1 MKKTWITFISVVVLS
16 FITLIWIGTEVYQT
30 QPPIPETVI
39 IKETNDVLYTKAD
52 IQTGQNV
59 WESIGG
65 MEVGSIWGHGSY
77 VAPDWTADW
86 IHKEAVFMLE
96 AWAQNDFNTNYDNLD
111 VEKKAAL
118 KARLIKDIKTNTYN
132 EADKSVTLSVSR
144 LAAIK
149 ENIKHYTSIFS
160 EGKDV
165 YAIPKGALV
174 DSEKLE
180 QLNAFLFWT
189 SWAASTNRPNKDYT
203 YTSNWPHEPLID
215 NKITSDSLIWSGLS
229 IVLLLLFVG
238 ILTYYYL
245 INHEKGEL
253 LTKPESDPLTNLKLF
268 PSQKAILK
276 YFIVISLLI
285 GLQVILGIITV
296 HYTVEG
302 QAFFGFDLAS
312 FLPYSVTRTWHT
324 QLAVFWIAATWLATG
339 LFLAPMISGKEMKYQ
354 VFGINFLFVALIV
367 IVLGSMLGEW
377 LGIHQFLDLTTNFF
391 FGHQGYEYMDLGR
404 FWQIFLGIGLVLW
417 VVMVSRHVLY
427 GIRKND
433 ESKHLLIILLVSVMA
448 IGMFFF
454 SGLMYGENSSLPVI
468 NYWRWWLVHLWVEGF
483 FEVFATVV
491 IAYIF
496 SRLKIISVKT
506 AGRVSIASASI
517 FLAGGIIGTLHHLY
531 YSGTPVQAIALGAT
545 FSALEVVPLT
555 LMGFEIRENWNLLK
569 SKQWMQKYKW
579 PIFFFIA
586 VAFWNFVG
594 AGVFGFLIN
603 PPIALYYIQGLNTTA
618 VHAHTALFGVYGM
631 LGMGFILICLRFY
644 SDRDWQNTKLKRAFW
659 LLNIG
664 LVAMVL
670 LSLLPIGIIQAYTSI
685 TKGYSFARDADLL
698 YSPTVQTLK
707 WMRMIGDIIFSAGIF
722 YFCWFTIGETV
733 YNFKRKNTEITEID
747 PNIIGVKI
755 VTPLPLP
762 VKDKNP

>member
-1 MKKTWITFISVVVLS
+1 MRKIWIAFISVFVLS
-16 FITLIWIGTEVYQT
+16 FIVLIWVGTEVYQT
-30 QPPIPETVI
+30 QPPIPEEVI
-39 IKETNDVLYTKAD
+39 VKETGAVVYTKAD
-52 IQTGQNV
+52 IQIGQNV

-86 IHKEAVFMLE
+86 IHREALYMLGH
-96 AWAQNDFNTNYDNLD
+96 WSQNDYNTAYNDLD
-111 VEKKAAL
+111 VEEKAAI
-118 KARLIKDIKTNTYN
+118 KARLIKDVKTNTFN
-132 EADKSVTLSVSR
+132 AETETITISQIRWD
-144 LAAIK
+144 AIK
-149 ENIKHYTSIFS
+149 ENIAHYSSIFS
-160 EGKDV
+160 EGHEE
-165 YAIPKGALV
+165 YAIPKGALTDEV
-174 DSEKLE
+174 KLE

-189 SWAASTNRPNKDYT
+189 SWAASTNRPEKDYT

-215 NKITSDSLIWSGLS
+215 NLITDDSLIWSGLS
-229 IVLLLLFVG
+229 IVLLLLFTG
-238 ILTYYYL
+238 ILTYYY
-245 INHEKGEL
+245 IRNHEKGEVL
-253 LTKPESDPLTNLKLF
+253 EKPNVDPLTKLQLYS
-268 PSQKAILK
+268 SQKAVLK

-285 GLQVILGIITV
+285 ALQVVFGVITV

-302 QAFFGFDLAS
+302 QAFFGFDLGS
-312 FLPYSVTRTWHT
+312 ILPYSITRTWHT
-324 QLAVFWIAATWLATG
+324 QLAIFWIAATWLATG

-354 VFGINFLFVALIV
+354 VFGVNFLFVALII

-377 LGIHQFLDLTTNFF
+377 LGVHQFLDLTTNFF

-417 VVMVSRHVLY
+417 VIMVSRHLIFA
-427 GIRKND
+427 IRRND
-433 ESKHLLIILLVSVMA
+433 ESKHLIIILLISVLA

-491 IAYIF
+491 IAFVF
-496 SRLKIISVKT
+496 SRMKIISFKT
-506 AGRVSIASASI
+506 AGRVSVASGAI

-569 SKQWMQKYKW
+569 SKDWIQKYKW

-586 VAFWNFVG
+586 VAFWNFIG

-618 VHAHTALFGVYGM
+618 VHSHTALFGVYGM
-631 LGMGFILICLRFY
+631 LGMGFIIICLRFY
-644 SDRDWQNTKLKRAFW
+644 SDRVWQNTKLKRAFW
-659 LLNIG
+659 FLNIG

-670 LSLLPIGIIQAYTSI
+670 FSLLPIGIIQAYTSI
-685 TKGYSFARDADLL
+685 TKGYSFARDAELL
-698 YSPTVQTLK
+698 YSPVVQTLK
-707 WMRMIGDIIFSAGIF
+707 WMRMIGDIIFSVGIF
-722 YFCWFTIGETV
+722 YFCWFTIDETI
-733 YNFKRKNTEITEID
+733 YNYKRK
-747 PNIIGVKI
+747 K
-755 VTPLPLP
+755 
-762 VKDKNP
+762 

>member
-1 MKKTWITFISVVVLS
+1 MKKTWLAFISVVIIS
-16 FITLIWIGTEVYQT
+16 FIVLLGVGKEIYQT
-30 QPPIPETVI
+30 QPPIPEKVILKNTGTVI
-39 IKETNDVLYTKAD
+39 YTKED

-65 MEVGSIWGHGSY
+65 MEVGSVWGHGSY
-77 VAPDWTADW
+77 VAPDWTAEW
-86 IHKEAVFMLE
+86 IHKEAVFMLDN
-96 AWAQNDFNTNYDNLD
+96 WAKAFNTSYENLD

-118 KARLIKDIKTNTYN
+118 KARLIQDIRTNTYD
-132 EADKSVTLSVSR
+132 EATKTISISEER
-144 LAAIK
+144 YNAIK
-149 ENIKHYTSIFS
+149 NNTAHFSSIFS
-160 EGKDV
+160 EGNAE
-165 YAIPKGALV
+165 YAIPKKALT
-174 DSEKLE
+174 DSKKLA

-189 SWAASTNRPNKDYT
+189 SWAASTNRPNADYT

-215 NKITSDSLIWSGLS
+215 NNITNSSVIWSGLS
-229 IVLLLLFVG
+229 IVLLLLFIG

-245 INHEKGEL
+245 LNHEKGEL
-253 LTKPESDPLTNLKLF
+253 LDKPQSNPLQDLKLL
-268 PSQKAILK
+268 PSQKAVLK
-276 YFIVISLLI
+276 YFLIISLLI
-285 GLQVILGIITV
+285 VLQIVLGIVTV

-302 QAFFGFDLAS
+302 QAFFGFEIS
-312 FLPYSVTRTWHT
+312 KFLPYSVTRTWHT

-339 LFLAPMISGKEMKYQ
+339 LFLAPMISGKEIKKHIL
-354 VFGINFLFVALIV
+354 GINFLFIALLI
-367 IVLGSMLGEW
+367 IVLGSMFGEW
-377 LGIHQFLDLTTNFF
+377 LGIHQFLSLTTNFF

-404 FWQIFLGIGLVLW
+404 FWQILLGVGLVLW
-417 VVMVSRHVLY
+417 VLMVSQHIIFA
-427 GIRKND
+427 IRKND
-433 ESKHLLIILLVSVMA
+433 HSKTLLTILLISVMA

-496 SRLKIISVKT
+496 SQMKIISAKT
-506 AGRVSIASASI
+506 AGRVSVASATI
-517 FLAGGIIGTLHHLY
+517 FLAGGILGTLHHLY
-531 YSGTPVQAIALGAT
+531 FSGTPVKAIALGAT

-569 SKQWMQKYKW
+569 STAWMQKYKW

-586 VAFWNFVG
+586 VAFWNFMG

-644 SDRDWQNTKLKRAFW
+644 SDRDWDNSKLKKAFW
-659 LLNIG
+659 ALNIG

-670 LSLLPIGIIQAYTSI
+670 FSLLPIGIIQAYTSI
-685 TKGYSFARDADLL
+685 TKGYSFARESELL
-698 YSPTVQTLK
+698 YSPTIQTLK
-707 WMRMIGDIIFSAGIF
+707 WLRMIGDIIFSVGIF
-722 YFCWFTIGETV
+722 YFCWFTVSETI
-733 YNFKRKNTEITEID
+733 YNLKRKI
-747 PNIIGVKI
+747 K
-755 VTPLPLP
+755 
-762 VKDKNP
+762 

>member
-1 MKKTWITFISVVVLS
+1 MKMKKTWLAFISVVIIS
-16 FITLIWIGTEVYQT
+16 FIVLLGVGKEIYQT
-30 QPPIPETVI
+30 QPPIPEKVILKNTGTVI
-39 IKETNDVLYTKAD
+39 YTKED

-65 MEVGSIWGHGSY
+65 MEVGSVWGHGSY
-77 VAPDWTADW
+77 VAPDWTAEW
-86 IHKEAVFMLE
+86 IHKEAVFMLDN
-96 AWAQNDFNTNYDNLD
+96 WAKAFNTSYDNLD

-118 KARLIKDIKTNTYN
+118 KARLIQDIRTNTYD
-132 EADKSVTLSVSR
+132 EATKTISISEER
-144 LAAIK
+144 YNAIK
-149 ENIKHYTSIFS
+149 NNTAHFSSIFS
-160 EGKDV
+160 EGNAE
-165 YAIPKGALV
+165 YAIQKKALT
-174 DSEKLE
+174 DSKKLA

-189 SWAASTNRPNKDYT
+189 SWAASTNRPNADYT

-215 NKITSDSLIWSGLS
+215 NNITNSSVIWSGLS
-229 IVLLLLFVG
+229 IVLLLLFIG

-245 INHEKGEL
+245 LNHEKGEL
-253 LTKPESDPLTNLKLF
+253 LDKPQSNPLQDLKLL
-268 PSQKAILK
+268 PSQKAVLK
-276 YFIVISLLI
+276 YFLVISLLI
-285 GLQVILGIITV
+285 VLQIVLGIVTV

-302 QAFFGFDLAS
+302 QAFFGFEIS
-312 FLPYSVTRTWHT
+312 KFLPYSVTRTWHT

-339 LFLAPMISGKEMKYQ
+339 LFLAPMISGKEIKKHIL
-354 VFGINFLFVALIV
+354 GINFLFIALLI
-367 IVLGSMLGEW
+367 IVLGSMFGEW
-377 LGIHQFLDLTTNFF
+377 LGIHQFLSLTTNFF

-404 FWQIFLGIGLVLW
+404 FWQILLGVGLVLW
-417 VVMVSRHVLY
+417 VLMVSQHIIFA
-427 GIRKND
+427 IRKND
-433 ESKHLLIILLVSVMA
+433 HSKTLLTILLISVMA

-496 SRLKIISVKT
+496 SQMKIISAKT
-506 AGRVSIASASI
+506 AGRVSVASATI
-517 FLAGGIIGTLHHLY
+517 FLAGGILGTLHHLY
-531 YSGTPVQAIALGAT
+531 FSGTPVKAIALGAT

-569 SKQWMQKYKW
+569 STAWMQKYKW

-586 VAFWNFVG
+586 VAFWNFMG

-644 SDRDWQNTKLKRAFW
+644 SDRDWDNSKLKKAFW
-659 LLNIG
+659 ALNIG

-670 LSLLPIGIIQAYTSI
+670 FSLLPIGIIQAYTSI
-685 TKGYSFARDADLL
+685 TKGYSFARESELL
-698 YSPTVQTLK
+698 YSPTIQTLK
-707 WMRMIGDIIFSAGIF
+707 WLRMIGDIIFSVGIF
-722 YFCWFTIGETV
+722 YFCWFTVSETI
-733 YNFKRKNTEITEID
+733 YNLKRKI
-747 PNIIGVKI
+747 K
-755 VTPLPLP
+755 
-762 VKDKNP
+762 

>member
-1 MKKTWITFISVVVLS
+1 MIA
-16 FITLIWIGTEVYQT
+16 Y
-30 QPPIPETVI
+30 
-39 IKETNDVLYTKAD
+39 
-52 IQTGQNV
+52 
-59 WESIGG
+59 
-65 MEVGSIWGHGSY
+65 
-77 VAPDWTADW
+77 W

-96 AWAQNDFNTNYDNLD
+96 AWAQRDFQTNYEALD
-111 VEKKAAL
+111 VEKKAAI
-118 KARLIKDIKTNTYN
+118 KARLIKDIKTNTFN
-132 EADKSVTLSVSR
+132 KSDGTITISESR

-149 ENIKHYTSIFS
+149 VNINHYTTIFS
-160 EGKDV
+160 EGKAE

-174 DSEKLE
+174 DKDKLE
-180 QLNAFLFWT
+180 KLNAFLFWT
-189 SWAASTNRPNKDYT
+189 SWAASTNRPNKEYT

-215 NKITSDSLIWSGLS
+215 NLITKNSLIWSGLS
-229 IVLLLLFVG
+229 IVLLLLFIG
-238 ILTYYYL
+238 ILTFYYL
-245 INHEKGEL
+245 RNHEKGEL
-253 LTKPESDPLTNLKLF
+253 LTKPESDPLEDLKF
-268 PSQKAILK
+268 TRSQRAVLK

-302 QAFFGFDLAS
+302 QAFFGFELS
-312 FLPYSVTRTWHT
+312 QYLPYSITRTWHT
-324 QLAVFWIAATWLATG
+324 QLAIFWIAATWLATG

-354 VFGINFLFVALIV
+354 VFGVNFLFVALII
-367 IVLGSMLGEW
+367 IVFGSMLGEW
-377 LGIHQFLDLTTNFF
+377 LGVHQFLSLTMNFF

-417 VVMVSRHVLY
+417 VVLVGRHLIY

-433 ESKHLLIILLVSVMA
+433 SSKHLLIILLISVVA

-491 IAYIF
+491 IAFIF
-496 SRLKIISVKT
+496 SRLKIISPST
-506 AGRVSIASASI
+506 AGKVSIASASI

-569 SKQWMQKYKW
+569 SKQWMQRYKW

-586 VAFWNFVG
+586 VAFWNFIG

-618 VHAHTALFGVYGM
+618 VHAHAALFGVYGL
-631 LGMGFILICLRFY
+631 LGMGFIIICLRFY
-644 SDRDWQNTKLKRAFW
+644 SDRKWESTKLKRAFW

-664 LVAMVL
+664 LVAMIVF
-670 LSLLPIGIIQAYTSI
+670 SLLPIGIIQAYTSI
-685 TKGYSFARDADLL
+685 TKGYSFARDSDLL
-698 YSPTVQTLK
+698 YSPIIQTLK

-722 YFCWFTIGETV
+722 YFCWFTIDETI
-733 YNFKRKNTEITEID
+733 YNYKRKA
-747 PNIIGVKI
+747 
-755 VTPLPLP
+755 
-762 VKDKNP
+762 

>member
-1 MKKTWITFISVVVLS
+1 MRKIWIAFISVVVLS
-16 FITLIWIGTEVYQT
+16 FVVLIWIGTEVYQT
-30 QPPIPETVI
+30 QPPIPEHVI
-39 IKETNDVLYTKAD
+39 IKETNEEVYTKAD
-52 IQTGQNV
+52 IQIGQNV

-86 IHKEAVFMLE
+86 IHKEAVYMLE
-96 AWAQNDFNTNYDNLD
+96 HWAQADFNTSYNDLD

-118 KARLIKDIKTNTYN
+118 KARLIKDIKTNSFNPDTKTISIS
-132 EADKSVTLSVSR
+132 EIRWK
-144 LAAIK
+144 AIQ
-149 ENIKHYTSIFS
+149 ENIKHYSTIFS
-160 EGKDV
+160 EGHEQ
-165 YAIPKGALV
+165 YAIPKGALTDEV
-174 DSEKLE
+174 KLE

-189 SWAASTNRPNKDYT
+189 SWAASTNRPEKDYT

-215 NKITSDSLIWSGLS
+215 NLITDDSLIWSGLS
-229 IVLLLLFVG
+229 IVLLLLFIG

-245 INHEKGEL
+245 RNHEKGEVL
-253 LTKPESDPLTNLKLF
+253 EKPNIDPLSKLQLV
-268 PSQKAILK
+268 PSQKSVLK

-285 GLQVILGIITV
+285 ALQVVLGIITV

-302 QAFFGFDLAS
+302 QAFFGFDLS
-312 FLPYSVTRTWHT
+312 SVLPYSISRTWHT
-324 QLAVFWIAATWLATG
+324 QLAIFWIAATWLATG

-354 VFGINFLFVALIV
+354 VFGINFLFIALIV

-377 LGIHQFLDLTTNFF
+377 LGVHQFLDLTTNFF

-417 VVMVSRHVLY
+417 VIMVSRHLIFA
-427 GIRKND
+427 IRKND
-433 ESKHLLIILLVSVMA
+433 ESKHLIIILLISVMA
-448 IGMFFF
+448 IGLFFF

-491 IAYIF
+491 IAFIF
-496 SRLKIISVKT
+496 SRMKVISPKT
-506 AGRVSIASASI
+506 AGRVSVASAAI

-569 SKQWMQKYKW
+569 SKDWIQKYKW

-586 VAFWNFVG
+586 VAFWNFIG

-631 LGMGFILICLRFY
+631 LGMGFIIICLRFY
-644 SDRDWQNTKLKRAFW
+644 SDRVWQNTKLKRAFW

-664 LVAMVL
+664 LVAMVVF
-670 LSLLPIGIIQAYTSI
+670 SLLPIGIIQAYTSI
-685 TKGYSFARDADLL
+685 TQGYSFARDAELL
-698 YSPTVQTLK
+698 YSPVVQTLK

-722 YFCWFTIGETV
+722 YFCWFTIDETL
-733 YNFKRKNTEITEID
+733 YNFKRKNI
-747 PNIIGVKI
+747 K
-755 VTPLPLP
+755 
-762 VKDKNP
+762 

>member
-1 MKKTWITFISVVVLS
+1 MKKIWIIFSSVVVLS
-16 FITLIWIGTEVYQT
+16 FIVLIWIGTEVYQT
-30 QPPIPETVI
+30 QPPIPEKVVV
-39 IKETNDVLYTKAD
+39 KETGEVLYTKEA
-52 IQTGQNV
+52 IQIGQNV

-96 AWAQNDFNTNYDNLD
+96 AWAQRDFQTNYDALD

-118 KARLIKDIKTNTYN
+118 KARLINDIKTNTYN
-132 EADKSVTLSVSR
+132 KLDGTIVISESR
-144 LAAIK
+144 LAAIQS
-149 ENIKHYTSIFS
+149 NIKHYTTIFS
-160 EGKDV
+160 EGKAE
-165 YAIPKGALV
+165 YAIPRGALV
-174 DSEKLE
+174 DPDKL
-180 QLNAFLFWT
+180 QKLNAFLFWT
-189 SWAASTNRPNKDYT
+189 SWAASTNRPNEEYT

-215 NKITSDSLIWSGLS
+215 NNITKNSLIWSGLS
-229 IVLLLLFVG
+229 IVLLLLFIG
-238 ILTYYYL
+238 ILTFYYL
-245 INHEKGEL
+245 RNHEKGEL
-253 LTKPESDPLTNLKLF
+253 LTKPDIDPLENMKFTR
-268 PSQKAILK
+268 SQKAVLK

-285 GLQVILGIITV
+285 GLQVILGILTV

-302 QAFFGFDLAS
+302 QAFFGFELS
-312 FLPYSVTRTWHT
+312 QYLPYSITRTWHT
-324 QLAVFWIAATWLATG
+324 QLAIFWIAATWLATG

-354 VFGINFLFVALIV
+354 VFGINFLFVALII
-367 IVLGSMLGEW
+367 IVFGSMLGEW
-377 LGIHQFLDLTTNFF
+377 LGVHQFLSLTANFF

-417 VVMVSRHVLY
+417 VIMVSRHVIY

-433 ESKHLLIILLVSVMA
+433 SSKHLLIILLVSVMA

-491 IAYIF
+491 IAFIF
-496 SRLKIISVKT
+496 SRLKIISPST
-506 AGRVSIASASI
+506 AGRGSVASASI

-569 SKQWMQKYKW
+569 SKAWMQKYKW

-586 VAFWNFVG
+586 VAFWNFIG

-644 SDRDWQNTKLKRAFW
+644 SDRDWDSTKLKRAFW

-664 LVAMVL
+664 LVAMVAF
-670 LSLLPIGIIQAYTSI
+670 SLLPIGIIQAYTSI
-685 TKGYSFARDADLL
+685 TKGYSFARDSDLL
-698 YSPTVQTLK
+698 YSPIVQTLK
-707 WMRMIGDIIFSAGIF
+707 WLRIIGDTIFSVGIF
-722 YFCWFTIGETV
+722 YFCWFTINETL
-733 YNFKRKNTEITEID
+733 YNYKRKA
-747 PNIIGVKI
+747 
-755 VTPLPLP
+755 
-762 VKDKNP
+762 

>member
-1 MKKTWITFISVVVLS
+1 MKKIWIAFISVVTLS

-39 IKETNDVLYTKAD
+39 IKETKDILYTKAD
-52 IQTGQNV
+52 IQIGQNV

-96 AWAQNDFNTNYDNLD
+96 AWSQKDYNTAYDNLD

-118 KARLIKDIKTNTYN
+118 KARLIKDIKTNTFN
-132 EADKSVTLSVSR
+132 ESDESITISESR

-160 EGKDV
+160 EGKEE

-174 DSEKLE
+174 NPEKLE

-189 SWAASTNRPNKDYT
+189 SWAASTNRPQKDYT

-215 NKITSDSLIWSGLS
+215 NNITKDSLIWSGLS
-229 IVLLLLFVG
+229 IVLLLLFIG

-245 INHEKGEL
+245 VNHEKGEL
-253 LTKPESDPLTNLKLF
+253 LTKPDSDPLTNLKLF
-268 PSQKAILK
+268 KSQKAILK

-285 GLQVILGIITV
+285 GLQVILGVITV

-302 QAFFGFDLAS
+302 QAFFGFDLS
-312 FLPYSVTRTWHT
+312 SILPYSVTRTWHT

-354 VFGINFLFVALIV
+354 CFGINFLFIALIV

-377 LGIHQFLDLTTNFF
+377 LGVHQFLDLTTNFF

-417 VVMVSRHVLY
+417 VLMVSRHILY
-427 GIRKND
+427 GIRKKD
-433 ESKHLLIILLVSVMA
+433 ESKDLLIILLISVMA

-506 AGRVSIASASI
+506 AGRVSIASATI

-569 SKQWMQKYKW
+569 SRQWMQKYKW

-644 SDRDWQNTKLKRAFW
+644 SNRVWENKKLKRAFW

-664 LVAMVL
+664 LVAMVV

-685 TKGYSFARDADLL
+685 TKGYSFARESELL

-707 WMRMIGDIIFSAGIF
+707 WMRMIGDIIFSVGIF
-722 YFCWFTIGETV
+722 YFCWFTIDESI
-733 YNFKRKNTEITEID
+733 YNFKRKKVN
-747 PNIIGVKI
+747 GA
-755 VTPLPLP
+755 
-762 VKDKNP
+762 

>member
-1 MKKTWITFISVVVLS
+1 MRKIWIAFTSVVTLS
-16 FITLIWIGTEVYQT
+16 FIVLIWIGTEIYQT
-30 QPPIPETVI
+30 QPPLPDQVVV
-39 IKETNDVLYTKAD
+39 KETGEVFYSKAD
-52 IQTGQNV
+52 IQIGQNV

-86 IHKEAVFMLE
+86 IHKEAVYLLE
-96 AWAQNDFNTNYDNLD
+96 HWAQDDFNTNYASLD

-118 KARLIKDIKTNTYN
+118 KARLIKDIKTNSYN
-132 EADKSVTLSVSR
+132 PETKTITVSKTR
-144 LAAIK
+144 VLAIQQNITHYSAIFANGN
-149 ENIKHYTSIFS
+149 ER
-160 EGKDV
+160 
-165 YAIPKGALV
+165 YAIPVGALT
-174 DSEKLE
+174 DEAKLK
-180 QLNAFLFWT
+180 QLNAFFFWT
-189 SWAASTNRPNKDYT
+189 SWAASTNRPGKDYT

-215 NKITSDSLIWSGLS
+215 NEITDDSLIWSGLS
-229 IVLLLLFVG
+229 IVLLLLFIG

-245 INHEKGEL
+245 RNHEKGESV
-253 LTKPESDPLTNLKLF
+253 TKPDSDPLTGLIMSK
-268 PSQKAILK
+268 SQKAVLK
-276 YFIVISLLI
+276 YYLIISFLI
-285 GLQVILGIITV
+285 ALQVILGIITV

-302 QAFFGFDLAS
+302 QGFFGYDLSS
-312 FLPYSVTRTWHT
+312 FLPYSITRTWHT

-354 VFGINFLFVALIV
+354 VFGTNFLFVALLV

-377 LGIHQFLDLTTNFF
+377 LGVHQFLDLTTNFF

-417 VVMVSRHVLY
+417 VVMVSRHILFA
-427 GIRKND
+427 IKKND
-433 ESKHLLIILLVSVMA
+433 ESKHLLIILLLSVVA

-491 IAYIF
+491 IAFIF
-496 SRLKIISVKT
+496 ARMKIISTKT
-506 AGRVSIASASI
+506 AGRVSIASATI

-555 LMGFEIRENWNLLK
+555 LMGFEIREHWNLLK
-569 SKQWMQKYKW
+569 SKDWIQKYKW

-631 LGMGFILICLRFY
+631 LGMGFIIICLRFY
-644 SDRDWQNTKLKRAFW
+644 SDRVWNSTKLKRAFW
-659 LLNIG
+659 FLNIG

-670 LSLLPIGIIQAYTSI
+670 LSMLPIGIIQAYTSI
-685 TKGYSFARDADLL
+685 TQGYSFARDADLL
-698 YSPTVQTLK
+698 YSPTIQTLK
-707 WMRMIGDIIFSAGIF
+707 WLRMVGDTIFSVGIF
-722 YFCWFTIGETV
+722 YFCWFTVKETL
-733 YNFKRKNTEITEID
+733 YCFKK
-747 PNIIGVKI
+747 K
-755 VTPLPLP
+755 
-762 VKDKNP
+762 

>member
-1 MKKTWITFISVVVLS
+1 MKKIWIIFSSVVVLS
-16 FITLIWIGTEVYQT
+16 FIVLIWIGTEVYQT
-30 QPPIPETVI
+30 QPPIPEKVVV
-39 IKETNDVLYTKAD
+39 KETGEVLYTKEA
-52 IQTGQNV
+52 IQIGQNV

-96 AWAQNDFNTNYDNLD
+96 AWAQRDFQTNYDALD

-118 KARLIKDIKTNTYN
+118 KARLINDIKTNTYN
-132 EADKSVTLSVSR
+132 KLDGTIVISESR
-144 LAAIK
+144 LAAIQS
-149 ENIKHYTSIFS
+149 NIKHYTTIFS
-160 EGKDV
+160 EGKAE
-165 YAIPKGALV
+165 YAIPRGALV
-174 DSEKLE
+174 DPDKL
-180 QLNAFLFWT
+180 QKLNAFLFWT
-189 SWAASTNRPNKDYT
+189 SWAASTNRPNEEYT

-215 NKITSDSLIWSGLS
+215 NNITKNSLIWSGLS
-229 IVLLLLFVG
+229 IVLLLLFIG
-238 ILTYYYL
+238 ILTFYYL
-245 INHEKGEL
+245 RNHEKGEM
-253 LTKPESDPLTNLKLF
+253 LTKPDIDPLENMKFTR
-268 PSQKAILK
+268 SQKAVLK

-285 GLQVILGIITV
+285 GLQVILGILTV

-302 QAFFGFDLAS
+302 QAFFGFELS
-312 FLPYSVTRTWHT
+312 QYLPYSITRTWHT
-324 QLAVFWIAATWLATG
+324 QLAIFWIAATWLATG

-354 VFGINFLFVALIV
+354 VFGINFLFVALII
-367 IVLGSMLGEW
+367 IVFGSMLGEW
-377 LGIHQFLDLTTNFF
+377 LGVHQFLSLTTNFF

-404 FWQIFLGIGLVLW
+404 FWQIFLGVGLVLW
-417 VVMVSRHVLY
+417 VIMVSRHVIY

-433 ESKHLLIILLVSVMA
+433 SSKHLLIILLVSVIA

-491 IAYIF
+491 IAFIF
-496 SRLKIISVKT
+496 SRLKIISPST
-506 AGRVSIASASI
+506 AGRVSVASASI

-569 SKQWMQKYKW
+569 SKPWMQKYKW

-586 VAFWNFVG
+586 VAFWNFIG

-644 SDRDWQNTKLKRAFW
+644 SDRDWDSTKLKRAFW

-664 LVAMVL
+664 LVAMVAF
-670 LSLLPIGIIQAYTSI
+670 SLLPIGIIQAYTSI
-685 TKGYSFARDADLL
+685 TKGYSFARDSDLL
-698 YSPTVQTLK
+698 YSPVVQTLK
-707 WMRMIGDIIFSAGIF
+707 WLRMIGDTIFSVGIF
-722 YFCWFTIGETV
+722 YFCWFTINETL
-733 YNFKRKNTEITEID
+733 YNYKRKA
-747 PNIIGVKI
+747 
-755 VTPLPLP
+755 
-762 VKDKNP
+762 

>member
-1 MKKTWITFISVVVLS
+1 MKKIWIVFISVVVLS
-16 FITLIWIGTEVYQT
+16 FVVLIWVGTEVYQT
-30 QPPIPETVI
+30 QPPIPEQVLIKGTTEI
-39 IKETNDVLYTKAD
+39 IYTKND

-65 MEVGSIWGHGSY
+65 MEVGSVWGHGSY

-86 IHKEAVFMLE
+86 IHKEAIFLLE
-96 AWAQNDFNTNYDNLD
+96 YWSNKDYNISYDKLD
-111 VEKKAAL
+111 VEKKAAI
-118 KARLIKDIKTNTYN
+118 KARLIKDVKTNSYN
-132 EADKSVTLSVSR
+132 KNTKTITISKERAL
-144 LAAIK
+144 AIK
-149 ENIKHYTSIFS
+149 NNIVHYSSIFS
-160 EGKDV
+160 EGKEE

-174 DSEKLE
+174 DKEKLK

-189 SWAASTNRPNKDYT
+189 SWAASTNRPEKDYT

-215 NKITSDSLIWSGLS
+215 NLITDDSLIWSGLS
-229 IVLLLLFVG
+229 IVLLLLFIG

-245 INHEKGEL
+245 RNHEKGES
-253 LTKPESDPLTNLKLF
+253 LTKPDVDPLSKLKLVK
-268 PSQKAILK
+268 SQRTVLK

-285 GLQVILGIITV
+285 ALQVVLGIITV

-302 QAFFGFDLAS
+302 QAFFGFDLANY
-312 FLPYSVTRTWHT
+312 LPYSISRTWHT

-354 VFGINFLFVALIV
+354 VFGINFLFIALLI

-377 LGIHQFLDLTTNFF
+377 LGVHQFLDLTTNFF

-404 FWQIFLGIGLVLW
+404 FWQIFLGIGLILW
-417 VVMVSRHVLY
+417 VLMVSRHILFA
-427 GIRKND
+427 IKKND
-433 ESKHLLIILLVSVMA
+433 ESKHLLIILLISVIA

-491 IAYIF
+491 IAFIF
-496 SRLKIISVKT
+496 SRMKIISSKT

-555 LMGFEIRENWNLLK
+555 LMGFEIREHWNLLK
-569 SKQWMQKYKW
+569 SKEWIQKYKW

-586 VAFWNFVG
+586 VAFWNFIG

-631 LGMGFILICLRFY
+631 LGMGFIIICLRFY
-644 SDRDWQNTKLKRAFW
+644 SDRIWSNTKLKRAFW

-670 LSLLPIGIIQAYTSI
+670 FSLLPIGIIQAYTSI
-685 TKGYSFARDADLL
+685 TKGYSFARDSELL
-698 YSPTVQTLK
+698 YSPVVQTLK
-707 WMRMIGDIIFSAGIF
+707 WMRMIGDIIFSVGIF
-722 YFCWFTIGETV
+722 YFCWFTIDETI
-733 YNFKRKNTEITEID
+733 YNFKRK
-747 PNIIGVKI
+747 KY
-755 VTPLPLP
+755 
-762 VKDKNP
+762 

>member
-1 MKKTWITFISVVVLS
+1 MKKTWIAFISVVVLS
-16 FITLIWIGTEVYQT
+16 FIALIWVGTEVYQT
-30 QPPIPETVI
+30 QPPIPDTVI
-39 IKETNDVLYTKAD
+39 IKETKEIVYTKED
-52 IQTGQNV
+52 IQIGQNV

-86 IHKEAVFMLE
+86 IHKEATFMLE
-96 AWAQNDFNTNYDNLD
+96 AWAQKDFNQTYALLG
-111 VEKKAAL
+111 VEQKAAL
-118 KARLIKDIKTNTYN
+118 KARLIQDIKTNTFN
-132 EADKSVTLSVSR
+132 ADAHSITISKSR
-144 LAAIK
+144 FDAIK
-149 ENIKHYTSIFS
+149 NNTAHYTSIFS
-160 EGKDV
+160 EGKEE

-174 DSEKLE
+174 DTKKLE

-189 SWAASTNRPNKDYT
+189 SWAASTNRPGKDYT

-215 NKITSDSLIWSGLS
+215 NNITDDSLIWSGLS
-229 IVLLLLFVG
+229 IVLLLLFIG

-253 LTKPESDPLTNLKLF
+253 INKPDSDPLTNLKLF
-268 PSQKAILK
+268 KSQKAVLK

-302 QAFFGFDLAS
+302 QAFFGFELANY
-312 FLPYSVTRTWHT
+312 LPYSVTRTWHT
-324 QLAVFWIAATWLATG
+324 QLAIFWIAATWLATG

-404 FWQIFLGIGLVLW
+404 FWQIFLAIGLVLW
-417 VVMVSRHVLY
+417 VVMASRHIIY
-427 GIRKND
+427 AIRKND
-433 ESKHLLIILLVSVMA
+433 SSKHLLIILLISVMA

-483 FEVFATVV
+483 FEVFATVI

-496 SRLKIISVKT
+496 SKMKIISAKT
-506 AGRVSIASASI
+506 AGRVSIASATI

-531 YSGTPVQAIALGAT
+531 YSGTPIQAIALGAT

-631 LGMGFILICLRFY
+631 LGMGFIIICLRFY
-644 SDRDWQNTKLKRAFW
+644 SDRVWKSKKLKRAFW

-670 LSLLPIGIIQAYTSI
+670 FSLLPIGIIQAYTSI
-685 TKGYSFARDADLL
+685 TKGYSFARDSDLL
-698 YSPTVQTLK
+698 YSPVVQTLK
-707 WMRMIGDIIFSAGIF
+707 WLRMIGDTIFSVGIF
-722 YFCWFTIGETV
+722 YFCWFTINETM
-733 YNFKRKNTEITEID
+733 YCFKKRITI
-747 PNIIGVKI
+747 
-755 VTPLPLP
+755 
-762 VKDKNP
+762 

>member
-1 MKKTWITFISVVVLS
+1 MKKIWVGFIGVVILS
-16 FITLIWIGTEVYQT
+16 FIVLIWVGTEIYQK
-30 QPPIPETVI
+30 QPPIPRFVKVRNT
-39 IKETNDVLYTKAD
+39 KEVVFTKED
-52 IQTGQNV
+52 IQIGQNV

-77 VAPDWTADW
+77 VAPDWSADW
-86 IHKEAVFMLE
+86 IHKEALYLLNYWSE
-96 AWAQNDFNTNYDNLD
+96 RDFKKAYDFLN
-111 VEKKAAL
+111 EEQKAAL
-118 KARLIKDIKTNTYN
+118 KARLIKEVKTNTYD
-132 EADKSVTLSVSR
+132 EESKTIVISEER
-144 LAAIK
+144 LRAIQENSKYYAA
-149 ENIKHYTSIFS
+149 IFS
-160 EGKDV
+160 EGHEK
-165 YAIPKGALV
+165 YAIPKRALI
-174 DSEKLE
+174 DKDKLAK
-180 QLNAFLFWT
+180 LNAFLFWT
-189 SWAASTNRPNKDYT
+189 SWAASTNRIGKEYT
-203 YTSNWPHEPLID
+203 YTSNWPHEPLI
-215 NKITSDSLIWSGLS
+215 NNRITPDSQIWSGVS
-229 IVLLLLFVG
+229 IILLILFIG
-238 ILTYYYL
+238 ILSYYY
-245 INHEKGEL
+245 IRNHEKGEAVV
-253 LTKPESDPLTNLKLF
+253 KPSADPLLNLTMF
-268 PSQKAILK
+268 SSQRAVLK
-276 YFIVISLLI
+276 YFFVISLLI
-285 GLQVILGIITV
+285 VLQVVLGIITV

-302 QAFFGFDLAS
+302 QGFFGFDLAA

-339 LFLAPMISGKEMKYQ
+339 LFLAPMISGREMKYQ
-354 VFGINFLFVALIV
+354 IGGINFLFGALLV

-404 FWQIFLGIGLVLW
+404 FWQLLLAVGLILW
-417 VVMVSRHVLY
+417 MVMVGRHVWY
-427 GIRKND
+427 GIKKNED
-433 ESKHLLIILLVSVMA
+433 AKHLLIILLISVMA

-454 SGLMYGENSSLPVI
+454 SGLMYGENSTLPVI

-483 FEVFATVV
+483 FEVFATVI

-496 SRLKIISVKT
+496 SRMKIISIKT
-506 AGRVSIASASI
+506 AGKASIASATI

-569 SKQWMQKYKW
+569 RHKWVQRYKW
-579 PIFFFIA
+579 PIYFFIS
-586 VAFWNFVG
+586 VAFWNMLG

-644 SDRDWQNTKLKRAFW
+644 SNKLWNEKLIKNSFW

-664 LVAMVL
+664 LILMVL

-685 TKGYSFARDADLL
+685 TKGYSFARDAVLL

-707 WMRMIGDIIFSAGIF
+707 WLRIIGDVVFSTGIV
-722 YFCWFTIGETV
+722 YFCWFVVVLTL
-733 YNFKRKNTEITEID
+733 NSLSLKRK
-747 PNIIGVKI
+747 K
-755 VTPLPLP
+755 
-762 VKDKNP
+762 

>member
-1 MKKTWITFISVVVLS
+1 MKKIWIGFFSVVILS
-16 FITLIWIGTEVYQT
+16 FIALIWVGTEIYQT
-30 QPPIPETVI
+30 QPPTPDVVIVRETQEVVFT
-39 IKETNDVLYTKAD
+39 KED
-52 IQTGQNV
+52 IQVGQNV

-86 IHKEAVFMLE
+86 IHKEANFMLN
-96 AWAQNDFNTNYDNLD
+96 AWAQKDFNTDYESLE
-111 VEKKAAL
+111 VERKAAL
-118 KARLIKDIKTNTYN
+118 KARLIKHIKTNTYN
-132 EADKSVTLSVSR
+132 ASDHSIMISAAR
-144 LAAIK
+144 FDAIK
-149 ENIKHYTSIFS
+149 QNSKYYATIFS
-160 EGKDV
+160 EGHEQ
-165 YAIPKGALV
+165 YAIPEGALV
-174 DSEKLE
+174 DTEKLE
-180 QLNAFLFWT
+180 KLNAFLFWT
-189 SWAASTNRPNKDYT
+189 SWAASTNRPDKEYT

-215 NKITSDSLIWSGLS
+215 NTITPDSQIWSGFS
-229 IVLLLLFVG
+229 VVLLLLFIG
-238 ILTYYYL
+238 ILTYYYVR
-245 INHEKGEL
+245 NHEKGEAV
-253 LTKPESDPLTNLKLF
+253 THPNEDPLTKIILTK
-268 PSQKAILK
+268 SQESVLK

-285 GLQVILGIITV
+285 GLQIVLGILTV

-312 FLPYSVTRTWHT
+312 VLPYSITRTWHT

-339 LFLAPMISGKEMKYQ
+339 LFLAPMISGKEMKFQ
-354 VFGINFLFVALIV
+354 VFGINFLFIALLI

-377 LGIHQFLDLTTNFF
+377 LGVHQFLDLTTNFF

-404 FWQIFLGIGLVLW
+404 FWQLFLAVGLVLW
-417 VVMVSRHVLY
+417 VIMVGRHVLH
-427 GIRKND
+427 GIRKKD
-433 ESKHLLIILLVSVMA
+433 DAKHLLIILLISVVA

-483 FEVFATVV
+483 FEVFATVI
-491 IAYIF
+491 IAF
-496 SRLKIISVKT
+496 VFLKMKILSAKT
-506 AGRVSIASASI
+506 AGKASIASATI

-569 SKQWMQKYKW
+569 SNQWIQKYKW

-586 VAFWNFVG
+586 VAFWNMIG

-631 LGMGFILICLRFY
+631 LSMGFIIICLRFY
-644 SDRDWQNTKLKRAFW
+644 SNREWNTIKLKRAFW
-659 LLNIG
+659 FLNIG
-664 LVAMVL
+664 LITMVV
-670 LSLLPIGIIQAYTSI
+670 LSLLPVGIIQAYTSI
-685 TKGYSFARDADLL
+685 TKGYSFARDAELL

-707 WMRMIGDIIFSAGIF
+707 WLRMVGDILFSIGIF
-722 YFCWFTIGETV
+722 YFCWFAIQETI
-733 YNFKRKNTEITEID
+733 YCLK
-747 PNIIGVKI
+747 
-755 VTPLPLP
+755 
-762 VKDKNP
+762 KDKLNYKSSQNTVTSALKKIF

>member
-1 MKKTWITFISVVVLS
+1 MKKVWIAFSSVVILS
-16 FITLIWIGTEVYQT
+16 FIALIWVGTEVYQT

-39 IKETNDVLYTKAD
+39 IKETGEVFLTKAD
-52 IQTGQNV
+52 IQIGQNV

-77 VAPDWTADW
+77 VAPDWSADW
-86 IHKEAVFMLE
+86 IHKEAVFMLN
-96 AWAQNDFNTNYDNLD
+96 AWAKKDFNSTYENLD
-111 VEKKAAL
+111 VENKAAL
-118 KARLIKDIKTNTYN
+118 KARLIQHIKTNTYN
-132 EADKSVTLSVSR
+132 AKTGSITISKDRYT
-144 LAAIK
+144 AIL
-149 ENIKHYTSIFS
+149 ENYKHYTDIFS
-160 EGKDV
+160 NGYEK

-174 DSEKLE
+174 DTEKLA

-189 SWAASTNRPNKDYT
+189 SWAASTNRPDLDYT

-215 NKITSDSLIWSGLS
+215 NTITPDSQIWSGFS
-229 IVLLLLFVG
+229 IILLLLFIG
-238 ILTYYYL
+238 GLSYYYIL
-245 INHEKGEL
+245 NHEKGDAVIHPDKDPL
-253 LTKPESDPLTNLKLF
+253 DTLVLTK
-268 PSQKAILK
+268 SQKSVLK

-285 GLQVILGIITV
+285 ALQVVLGALTV

-302 QAFFGFDLAS
+302 QAFFGLDLS
-312 FLPYSVTRTWHT
+312 SVLPYSITRTWHT

-339 LFLAPMISGKEMKYQ
+339 LFLAPMISGREMKYQ
-354 VFGINFLFVALIV
+354 VFGTNFLFIALLI
-367 IVLGSMLGEW
+367 IVLGSMMGEW
-377 LGIHQFLDLTTNFF
+377 LGVHQFLDLTTNFF

-417 VVMVSRHVLY
+417 VLMVGRHVMFA
-427 GIRKND
+427 IRKND
-433 ESKHLLIILLVSVMA
+433 DSKHLLIILLISVIA

-483 FEVFATVV
+483 FEVFATVI
-491 IAYIF
+491 IAFIF
-496 SRLKIISVKT
+496 LRMKILSAKT
-506 AGRVSIASASI
+506 AGKASIASATI

-569 SKQWMQKYKW
+569 SNEWMQKYKW

-586 VAFWNFVG
+586 VAFWNMVG

-618 VHAHTALFGVYGM
+618 VHAHTALFGVYGL
-631 LGMGFILICLRFY
+631 LGMGFIIICLRFY
-644 SDRDWQNTKLKRAFW
+644 SDRVWSSVKLKRAFW

-664 LVAMVL
+664 LVAMVF
-670 LSLLPIGIIQAYTSI
+670 LSMLPVGIIQAYTSI
-685 TKGYSFARDADLL
+685 TKGYSFARDAELL

-707 WMRMIGDIIFSAGIF
+707 WMRVVGDVIFSVGIF
-722 YFCWFTIGETV
+722 YFCWFTIQETI
-733 YNFKRKNTEITEID
+733 YCIKKKN
-747 PNIIGVKI
+747 
-755 VTPLPLP
+755 
-762 VKDKNP
+762 

>member
-1 MKKTWITFISVVVLS
+1 MKKTWIAFISVVTLS
-16 FITLIWIGTEVYQT
+16 FIVLIWVGTEVYQT
-30 QPPIPETVI
+30 QPPIPDLVI
-39 IKETNDVLYTKAD
+39 VKGTGDTIYTKED
-52 IQTGQNV
+52 IQIGQNV

-86 IHKEAVFMLE
+86 IHKEAVFLLE
-96 AWAQNDFNTNYDNLD
+96 YWSEADFKKPYDDLD
-111 VEKKAAL
+111 VENKAAI
-118 KARLIKDIKTNTYN
+118 KARLIKDIKTNTFN
-132 EADKSVTLSVSR
+132 ASNNTITISKER
-144 LAAIK
+144 EAAIK
-149 ENIKHYTSIFS
+149 ANVKHYTSIFS
-160 EGKDV
+160 EGKEE
-165 YAIPKGALV
+165 YAIPKGALTDAV
-174 DSEKLE
+174 KLD

-189 SWAASTNRPNKDYT
+189 SWAASTNRPGEDYT

-215 NKITSDSLIWSGLS
+215 NLITKGSLVWSGLS
-229 IVLLLLFVG
+229 IVLLLLFIG

-245 INHEKGEL
+245 RNHEKGEVI
-253 LTKPESDPLTNLKLF
+253 TKPDNDPLTGMTF
-268 PSQKAILK
+268 VRSQKAVLK

-302 QAFFGFDLAS
+302 QAFFGFELANY
-312 FLPYSVTRTWHT
+312 LPYSVTRTWHT

-354 VFGINFLFVALIV
+354 VFGINFLFIALLI

-404 FWQIFLGIGLVLW
+404 FWQLFLAVGLVLW
-417 VVMVSRHVLY
+417 VIMVSRHILY

-433 ESKHLLIILLVSVMA
+433 SSKHLLIILLISVMA

-483 FEVFATVV
+483 FEVFATVI
-491 IAYIF
+491 IAFIF
-496 SRLKIISVKT
+496 SRMKIISEKT
-506 AGRVSIASASI
+506 AGRVSVASAAI
-517 FLAGGIIGTLHHLY
+517 FLSGGIIGTLHHLY
-531 YSGTPVQAIALGAT
+531 YSGTPIQAIALGAT

-569 SKQWMQKYKW
+569 SKEWMQKYKW

-586 VAFWNFVG
+586 VAFWNFIG

-644 SDRDWQNTKLKRAFW
+644 SNRVWESKKLKRAFW

-670 LSLLPIGIIQAYTSI
+670 FSLLPIGIIQAYTSI
-685 TKGYSFARDADLL
+685 TKGYSFARDSDLL
-698 YSPTVQTLK
+698 YSPVVQTLK
-707 WMRMIGDIIFSAGIF
+707 WLRMIGDIIFSVGIF
-722 YFCWFTIGETV
+722 YFCWFTISETL
-733 YNFKRKNTEITEID
+733 YNYKRKS
-747 PNIIGVKI
+747 NI
-755 VTPLPLP
+755 
-762 VKDKNP
+762 

>member
-1 MKKTWITFISVVVLS
+1 MRKIWIVFTSVVVLS
-16 FITLIWIGTEVYQT
+16 FIVLVWVGTEVYQT
-30 QPPIPETVI
+30 QPPIPEKVI
-39 IKETNDVLYTKAD
+39 IQETGEVLFTKED
-52 IQTGQNV
+52 IQIGQNV

-86 IHKEAVFMLE
+86 IHREAVFMLN
-96 AWAQNDFNTNYDNLD
+96 AWSQRDFKTSYETLD

-132 EADKSVTLSVSR
+132 KSDGTITISENR
-144 LAAIK
+144 LAAT
-149 ENIKHYTSIFS
+149 ESNIKHFTTIFS
-160 EGKDV
+160 EGKAE

-174 DSEKLE
+174 DKDKLE
-180 QLNAFLFWT
+180 KLNAFLFWT
-189 SWAASTNRPNKDYT
+189 SWAASTNRPNKEYT

-215 NKITSDSLIWSGLS
+215 NNITKNSLIWSGLS
-229 IVLLLLFVG
+229 IVLLLLFIG
-238 ILTYYYL
+238 ILTFYYL
-245 INHEKGEL
+245 RNHEKGEV
-253 LTKPESDPLTNLKLF
+253 LTKPESDPLENLKF
-268 PSQKAILK
+268 TRSQRAVLK

-302 QAFFGFDLAS
+302 QAFFGFELS
-312 FLPYSVTRTWHT
+312 SYLPYSITRTWHT

-367 IVLGSMLGEW
+367 IVFGSMLGEW
-377 LGIHQFLDLTTNFF
+377 LGVHQFLTLTMNFF

-417 VVMVSRHVLY
+417 VVMVSRHVIY

-433 ESKHLLIILLVSVMA
+433 SSKHLLIILLISVIA

-491 IAYIF
+491 IAFIF
-496 SRLKIISVKT
+496 SKLKIISEST

-586 VAFWNFVG
+586 VAFWNFIG

-618 VHAHTALFGVYGM
+618 VHAHAALFGVYGM

-644 SDRDWQNTKLKRAFW
+644 SDRNWDSTKLKRAFW

-664 LVAMVL
+664 LVAMIVF
-670 LSLLPIGIIQAYTSI
+670 SLLPIGIIQAYTSI
-685 TKGYSFARDADLL
+685 TKGYSFARDSDLL
-698 YSPTVQTLK
+698 YSPTIQTLK
-707 WMRMIGDIIFSAGIF
+707 WMRMIGDVIFSAGIF
-722 YFCWFTIGETV
+722 YFCWFTIKETI
-733 YNFKRKNTEITEID
+733 YNYKRKA
-747 PNIIGVKI
+747 
-755 VTPLPLP
+755 
-762 VKDKNP
+762 

>member
-1 MKKTWITFISVVVLS
+1 MKKTWIAFISVVVLS

-39 IKETNDVLYTKAD
+39 VKETKEILYTKED

-65 MEVGSIWGHGSY
+65 MEVGSVWGHGSY

-96 AWAQNDFNTNYDNLD
+96 AWSQKDYNTSYNNLD

-118 KARLIKDIKTNTYN
+118 KARLIKDIKTNTF
-132 EADKSVTLSVSR
+132 DKTDRSITISEIR
-144 LAAIK
+144 YAAIK
-149 ENIKHYTSIFS
+149 ENIKHYTSVFS
-160 EGKDV
+160 EGKEE
-165 YAIPKGALV
+165 YAIPKATLV
-174 DSEKLE
+174 NPEKLE
-180 QLNAFLFWT
+180 KLNAFLFWT
-189 SWAASTNRPNKDYT
+189 SWAASTNRPGKDYT

-215 NKITSDSLIWSGLS
+215 NTITKNSLIWSGLS
-229 IVLLLLFVG
+229 IVLLLLFIG

-245 INHEKGEL
+245 LNHEKGEL
-253 LTKPESDPLTNLKLF
+253 ITKPDSDPLTKITLF
-268 PSQKAILK
+268 KSQKALLK
-276 YFIVISLLI
+276 YFMVICLLI
-285 GLQVILGIITV
+285 GLQVVLGIITV

-302 QAFFGFDLAS
+302 QAFFGFDLS
-312 FLPYSVTRTWHT
+312 SYLPYSVTRTWHT
-324 QLAVFWIAATWLATG
+324 QLAVFWIATTWLATG

-354 VFGINFLFVALIV
+354 VFGINFLFVALII

-377 LGIHQFLDLTTNFF
+377 LGIHQFFNLTTNFF

-417 VVMVSRHVLY
+417 VVMVSRHIIY

-517 FLAGGIIGTLHHLY
+517 FLSGGIIGTLHHLY
-531 YSGTPVQAIALGAT
+531 YSGTPIQAIALGAT

-569 SKQWMQKYKW
+569 SKEWMQKYKW

-594 AGVFGFLIN
+594 AGIFGFLIN

-644 SDRDWQNTKLKRAFW
+644 SDRIWQSKKIKRAFW

-664 LVAMVL
+664 LVAMVV

-685 TKGYSFARDADLL
+685 TKGYSFARESDLL

-707 WMRMIGDIIFSAGIF
+707 WMRMIGDIIFSVGIF
-722 YFCWFTIGETV
+722 YFSWFTISEAV
-733 YNFKRKNTEITEID
+733 YNFKRKNT
-747 PNIIGVKI
+747 N
-755 VTPLPLP
+755 
-762 VKDKNP
+762 

>member
-1 MKKTWITFISVVVLS
+1 MKKIWIAFTSVVVLS
-16 FITLIWIGTEVYQT
+16 FIVLIWVGTEVYQS
-30 QPPIPETVI
+30 QPPIPEKVI
-39 IKETNDVLYTKAD
+39 VKETGEVLYTKED
-52 IQTGQNV
+52 IQIGQNV

-96 AWAQNDFNTNYDNLD
+96 TWSQKDFQTTYEALD
-111 VEKKAAL
+111 VEKKAAI
-118 KARLIKDIKTNTYN
+118 KARLIKDIKTNTFN
-132 EADKSVTLSVSR
+132 KTDGTITISENR
-144 LAAIK
+144 NAAIQ

-160 EGKDV
+160 EGKAE

-174 DSEKLE
+174 DKDKLE
-180 QLNAFLFWT
+180 KLNAFLFWT
-189 SWAASTNRPNKDYT
+189 SWAASTNRPNKEYT

-215 NKITSDSLIWSGLS
+215 NLITKDSLIWSGLS
-229 IVLLLLFVG
+229 IVLLLLFIG

-245 INHEKGEL
+245 RNHEKGEL
-253 LTKPESDPLTNLKLF
+253 LTKPDSDPLVNLQF
-268 PSQKAILK
+268 TRSQSAVLK

-302 QAFFGFDLAS
+302 QAFFGFELS
-312 FLPYSVTRTWHT
+312 QYLPYSVSRTWHT

-339 LFLAPMISGKEMKYQ
+339 LFLAPMISGKEMKHQ
-354 VFGINFLFVALIV
+354 VFGINFLFIALIV
-367 IVLGSMLGEW
+367 IVFGSMLGEW
-377 LGIHQFLDLTTNFF
+377 LGVHQYLSLTMNFF

-417 VVMVSRHVLY
+417 VVLVGRHLIY

-433 ESKHLLIILLVSVMA
+433 SSKHLLIILLISVVA

-491 IAYIF
+491 IAFIF
-496 SRLKIISVKT
+496 SRLKIISPST
-506 AGRVSIASASI
+506 AGKVSIASASI

-586 VAFWNFVG
+586 VAFWNFIG

-631 LGMGFILICLRFY
+631 LGMGFIIICLRFY
-644 SDRDWQNTKLKRAFW
+644 SDRIWENTKLKRAFW

-664 LVAMVL
+664 LVAMVVF
-670 LSLLPIGIIQAYTSI
+670 SLLPIGIIQAYTSI
-685 TKGYSFARDADLL
+685 SKGYSFARDSDLL
-698 YSPTVQTLK
+698 YSPIIQTLK
-707 WMRMIGDIIFSAGIF
+707 WMRMIGDIIFSVGIF
-722 YFCWFTIGETV
+722 YFCWFTIDETI
-733 YNFKRKNTEITEID
+733 YNYKRKA
-747 PNIIGVKI
+747 
-755 VTPLPLP
+755 
-762 VKDKNP
+762 

>member
-1 MKKTWITFISVVVLS
+1 MRKIWIAFTSVVVLS
-16 FITLIWIGTEVYQT
+16 FIVLIWVGTEVYQT
-30 QPPIPETVI
+30 QPPIPEKVI
-39 IKETNDVLYTKAD
+39 IKETGEVFYTKED
-52 IQTGQNV
+52 IQIGQNV

-96 AWAQNDFNTNYDNLD
+96 AWAQNDFQMDYDALD
-111 VEKKAAL
+111 VEKRAAL
-118 KARLIKDIKTNTYN
+118 KARLIKDIKTNSYN
-132 EADKSVTLSVSR
+132 KSDGTITISESR
-144 LAAIK
+144 LAAIQG
-149 ENIKHYTSIFS
+149 NINHYTTIFS
-160 EGKDV
+160 EGKAE
-165 YAIPKGALV
+165 YAIPKGALT
-174 DSEKLE
+174 DKDKL
-180 QLNAFLFWT
+180 QKLNAFLFWT
-189 SWAASTNRPNKDYT
+189 SWAASTNRPGKEYT

-215 NKITSDSLIWSGLS
+215 NNITKNSLIWSGLS
-229 IVLLLLFVG
+229 IVLLLLFIG
-238 ILTYYYL
+238 ILTFYYL
-245 INHEKGEL
+245 RNHEKGEM
-253 LTKPESDPLTNLKLF
+253 LTKPDSDPLENMKFTR
-268 PSQKAILK
+268 SQKAVLK

-285 GLQVILGIITV
+285 GLQVILGILTV

-302 QAFFGFDLAS
+302 QAFFGFELS
-312 FLPYSVTRTWHT
+312 KYLPYSITRTWHT

-354 VFGINFLFVALIV
+354 VFGINFLFVALII
-367 IVLGSMLGEW
+367 IVFGSMLGEW
-377 LGIHQFLDLTTNFF
+377 LGVHQFLSLTTNFF

-404 FWQIFLGIGLVLW
+404 FWQIFLAIGLVLW
-417 VVMVSRHVLY
+417 VVMVSRHVIY

-433 ESKHLLIILLVSVMA
+433 SSKHLLIILLISVIA

-491 IAYIF
+491 IAFIF
-496 SRLKIISVKT
+496 SRLKIISPST

-579 PIFFFIA
+579 PIFFFIS
-586 VAFWNFVG
+586 VAFWNFIG

-644 SDRDWQNTKLKRAFW
+644 SDRVWENTKLKRAFW

-664 LVAMVL
+664 LVAMVAF
-670 LSLLPIGIIQAYTSI
+670 SLLPIGIIQAYTSI
-685 TKGYSFARDADLL
+685 TKGYSFARDSDLL
-698 YSPTVQTLK
+698 YSPVVQTLK
-707 WMRMIGDIIFSAGIF
+707 WLRMIGDTIFSVGIF
-722 YFCWFTIGETV
+722 YFCWFTINETI
-733 YNFKRKNTEITEID
+733 YNFKRK
-747 PNIIGVKI
+747 V
-755 VTPLPLP
+755 
-762 VKDKNP
+762 

>member
-1 MKKTWITFISVVVLS
+1 MKKTWLAFISVVVLS

-39 IKETNDVLYTKAD
+39 VKETKEILYTKAD
-52 IQTGQNV
+52 IQIGQNV

-86 IHKEAVFMLE
+86 IHKEAVYMLN
-96 AWAQNDFNTNYDNLD
+96 AWAKNDFNANYESLD
-111 VEKKAAL
+111 VEQKAAL
-118 KARLIKDIKTNTYN
+118 KARLIKDIKTNSFN
-132 EADKSVTLSVSR
+132 ESDKSISISESR

-149 ENIKHYTSIFS
+149 ENIKHYSAIFS
-160 EGKDV
+160 EGKEE

-174 DSEKLE
+174 DKEKLE

-189 SWAASTNRPNKDYT
+189 SWAASTNRPGKDYT

-215 NKITSDSLIWSGLS
+215 NNITDDSIIWSGLS
-229 IVLLLLFVG
+229 IVLLLLFIG

-245 INHEKGEL
+245 LNHEKGEL
-253 LTKPESDPLTNLKLF
+253 LEKPETDPLTNLKLF

-285 GLQVILGIITV
+285 ALQVILGAVTV

-302 QAFFGFDLAS
+302 QAFFGFDLSS

-339 LFLAPMISGKEMKYQ
+339 LFLAPMISGVEMKYQ
-354 VFGINFLFVALIV
+354 RFGINFLFFALLV
-367 IVLGSMLGEW
+367 IVLGSMFGEW
-377 LGIHQFLDLTTNFF
+377 LGVHQFLDLTTNFF

-404 FWQIFLGIGLVLW
+404 FWQIFLGIGLVIW
-417 VVMVSRHVLY
+417 VVMVSRHILY
-427 GIRKND
+427 AIRKND
-433 ESKHLLIILLVSVMA
+433 ASKHLLIILLISVMA

-496 SRLKIISVKT
+496 SQMKVISPKT

-517 FLAGGIIGTLHHLY
+517 FLGGGIIGTLHHLY

-644 SDRDWQNTKLKRAFW
+644 SNRVWENKKLKRAFW

-664 LVAMVL
+664 LVAMVVF
-670 LSLLPIGIIQAYTSI
+670 SLLPIGIIQAYTSI
-685 TKGYSFARDADLL
+685 TQGYSFARESELL

-707 WMRMIGDIIFSAGIF
+707 WMRMIGDVIFSVGIF
-722 YFCWFTIGETV
+722 YFCWFTIDETM
-733 YNFKRKNTEITEID
+733 YNFKRKRLN
-747 PNIIGVKI
+747 
-755 VTPLPLP
+755 
-762 VKDKNP
+762 

>member
-1 MKKTWITFISVVVLS
+1 MRKIWIAFISVVVLS
-16 FITLIWIGTEVYQT
+16 FVVLIWIGTEVYQT
-30 QPPIPETVI
+30 QPPIPEHVI
-39 IKETNDVLYTKAD
+39 IKETNEEVYTKAD
-52 IQTGQNV
+52 IQIGQNV

-86 IHKEAVFMLE
+86 IHKEAVYMLE
-96 AWAQNDFNTNYDNLD
+96 HWAQADFNTSYNDLD

-118 KARLIKDIKTNTYN
+118 KARLIKDIKTNSFNPDTKTISIS
-132 EADKSVTLSVSR
+132 EIRWK
-144 LAAIK
+144 AIQ
-149 ENIKHYTSIFS
+149 ENIKHYSTIFS
-160 EGKDV
+160 EGHEQ
-165 YAIPKGALV
+165 YAIPKGALTDEV
-174 DSEKLE
+174 KLE

-189 SWAASTNRPNKDYT
+189 SWAASTNRPEKDYT

-215 NKITSDSLIWSGLS
+215 NLITDDSLIWSGLS
-229 IVLLLLFVG
+229 IVLLLLFIG

-245 INHEKGEL
+245 RNHEKGEVL
-253 LTKPESDPLTNLKLF
+253 EKPNIDPLSKLQLV
-268 PSQKAILK
+268 PSQKSVLK

-285 GLQVILGIITV
+285 ALQVVLGIITV

-302 QAFFGFDLAS
+302 QAFFGFDLS
-312 FLPYSVTRTWHT
+312 SVLPYSISRTWHT
-324 QLAVFWIAATWLATG
+324 QLAIFWIAATWLATG

-354 VFGINFLFVALIV
+354 VFGINFLFIALIV

-377 LGIHQFLDLTTNFF
+377 LGVHQFLDLTTNFF

-417 VVMVSRHVLY
+417 VIMVSRHLIFA
-427 GIRKND
+427 IRKND
-433 ESKHLLIILLVSVMA
+433 ESKHLIIILLISVMA
-448 IGMFFF
+448 IGLFFF

-491 IAYIF
+491 IAFIF
-496 SRLKIISVKT
+496 SRMKVISPKT
-506 AGRVSIASASI
+506 AGRVSVASAAI

-569 SKQWMQKYKW
+569 SKDWIQKYKW

-586 VAFWNFVG
+586 VAFWNFIG

-631 LGMGFILICLRFY
+631 LGMGFIIICLRFY
-644 SDRDWQNTKLKRAFW
+644 SDRVWQNTKLKRAFW

-664 LVAMVL
+664 LVAMVVF
-670 LSLLPIGIIQAYTSI
+670 SLLPIGIIQAYTSI
-685 TKGYSFARDADLL
+685 TQGYSFARDAELL
-698 YSPTVQTLK
+698 YSPVVQTLK

-722 YFCWFTIGETV
+722 YLCWFTIDETL
-733 YNFKRKNTEITEID
+733 YNFKRKNI
-747 PNIIGVKI
+747 K
-755 VTPLPLP
+755 
-762 VKDKNP
+762 

>member
-1 MKKTWITFISVVVLS
+1 MKKTWLAFISVVVLS
-16 FITLIWIGTEVYQT
+16 FITLIWIGTEVYQK

-39 IKETNDVLYTKAD
+39 IKETKDVLYTKED

-86 IHKEAVFMLE
+86 IHREAVYMLE
-96 AWAQNDFNTNYDNLD
+96 AWAQKDFKSTYKDLDN
-111 VEKKAAL
+111 EKQAAL
-118 KARLIKDIKTNTYN
+118 KARLLKEIRTNTYN
-132 EADKSVTLSVSR
+132 ASNKSISISKSR

-149 ENIKHYTSIFS
+149 ENIKYYTSIFS
-160 EGKDV
+160 EGKEE

-174 DSEKLE
+174 NPKKLE

-189 SWAASTNRPNKDYT
+189 SWAASTNRPGKDYT

-215 NKITSDSLIWSGLS
+215 NNITDGSVIWSGLS
-229 IVLLLLFVG
+229 IVLLLLFIG

-245 INHEKGEL
+245 LNHEKGEL
-253 LTKPESDPLTNLKLF
+253 LKKPETDPLSNLKLF

-285 GLQVILGIITV
+285 VLQVVLGAVTV

-302 QAFFGFDLAS
+302 QSFFGFDLSS

-354 VFGINFLFVALIV
+354 RFGINFLFFALLI
-367 IVLGSMLGEW
+367 IVLGSMFGEW
-377 LGIHQFLDLTTNFF
+377 LGVHQFLDLTTNFF

-404 FWQIFLGIGLVLW
+404 FWQIFLGIGLLLW
-417 VVMVSRHVLY
+417 VLMVSRHILY
-427 GIRKND
+427 AIRKNNA
-433 ESKHLLIILLVSVMA
+433 SKHLLIILLVSVMA

-454 SGLMYGENSSLPVI
+454 SGLMYGENSTLPVI

-496 SRLKIISVKT
+496 SRMKIISAQT

-531 YSGTPVQAIALGAT
+531 YSGTPVKAIALGAT

-569 SKQWMQKYKW
+569 SRVWMQKYKW

-586 VAFWNFVG
+586 VAFWNFIG

-644 SDRDWQNTKLKRAFW
+644 SNRIWQSKKLKRAFW
-659 LLNIG
+659 FLNFG
-664 LVAMVL
+664 LIAMVL

-685 TKGYSFARDADLL
+685 TQGYSFARETELL
-698 YSPTVQTLK
+698 YSPTIQTLK
-707 WMRMIGDIIFSAGIF
+707 WLRMVGDVIFSIGIF
-722 YFCWFTIGETV
+722 YFCWFAIDETL
-733 YNFKRKNTEITEID
+733 YNFKRKKVN
-747 PNIIGVKI
+747 G
-755 VTPLPLP
+755 
-762 VKDKNP
+762 

>member
-1 MKKTWITFISVVVLS
+1 MRKIWIAFTSVVTLS
-16 FITLIWIGTEVYQT
+16 FIVLIWIGTEIYQT
-30 QPPIPETVI
+30 QPPLPDQVVV
-39 IKETNDVLYTKAD
+39 KETGEVFYSKAD
-52 IQTGQNV
+52 IQIGQNV

-86 IHKEAVFMLE
+86 IHKEAVYLLE
-96 AWAQNDFNTNYDNLD
+96 HWAQEDFNTNYASLD

-118 KARLIKDIKTNTYN
+118 KARLIKDIKTDSYN
-132 EADKSVTLSVSR
+132 PETRTITISKARV
-144 LAAIK
+144 AAIQQ
-149 ENIKHYTSIFS
+149 NIIHYSGIFANGN
-160 EGKDV
+160 ER
-165 YAIPKGALV
+165 YAIPVGALT
-174 DSEKLE
+174 DEAKLK
-180 QLNAFLFWT
+180 QLNAFFFWT
-189 SWAASTNRPNKDYT
+189 SWAASTNRPGKDYT

-215 NKITSDSLIWSGLS
+215 NEITDDSLIWSGLS
-229 IVLLLLFVG
+229 IVLLLLFIG

-245 INHEKGEL
+245 RNHEKGESV
-253 LTKPESDPLTNLKLF
+253 TKPDSDPLTGLIMSK
-268 PSQKAILK
+268 SQKAVLK
-276 YFIVISLLI
+276 YYLI
-285 GLQVILGIITV
+285 ICFLIALQVILGIITV

-302 QAFFGFDLAS
+302 QAFFGYDLSS
-312 FLPYSVTRTWHT
+312 FLPYSITRTWHT

-354 VFGINFLFVALIV
+354 VFGTNFLFVALLV

-377 LGIHQFLDLTTNFF
+377 LGVHQFLDLTTNFF

-417 VVMVSRHVLY
+417 VVMVSRHILFA
-427 GIRKND
+427 IKKND
-433 ESKHLLIILLVSVMA
+433 ESKHLLIILLLSVIA

-491 IAYIF
+491 IAFIF
-496 SRLKIISVKT
+496 ARMKIISTKT
-506 AGRVSIASASI
+506 AGRVSIASATI

-555 LMGFEIRENWNLLK
+555 LMGFEIREHWNLLK
-569 SKQWMQKYKW
+569 SKDWIQKYKW

-631 LGMGFILICLRFY
+631 LGMGFIIICLRFY
-644 SDRDWQNTKLKRAFW
+644 SDRKWNSTKLKRAFW
-659 LLNIG
+659 FLNIG

-670 LSLLPIGIIQAYTSI
+670 LSMLPIGIIQAYTSI
-685 TKGYSFARDADLL
+685 TQGYSFARDSDLL
-698 YSPTVQTLK
+698 YSPTIQTLK
-707 WMRMIGDIIFSAGIF
+707 WLRMVGDTIFSVGIF
-722 YFCWFTIGETV
+722 YFCWFTVKETL
-733 YNFKRKNTEITEID
+733 YCFKK
-747 PNIIGVKI
+747 K
-755 VTPLPLP
+755 
-762 VKDKNP
+762 

>member
-1 MKKTWITFISVVVLS
+1 MKKVWIAFASVVTLS
-16 FITLIWIGTEVYQT
+16 FIVLIWVGTEVYQT

-39 IKETNDVLYTKAD
+39 IQETGEIFLTKAD
-52 IQTGQNV
+52 IQIGQNV

-77 VAPDWTADW
+77 VAPDWSADW
-86 IHKEAVFMLE
+86 IHKEAVFMLN
-96 AWAQNDFNTNYDNLD
+96 AWAKKDFNSTYENLD
-111 VEKKAAL
+111 VENKAAL
-118 KARLIKDIKTNTYN
+118 KARLIKHVKTNTYN
-132 EADKSVTLSVSR
+132 AKTGSITISKDR
-144 LAAIK
+144 YAAIL
-149 ENIKHYTSIFS
+149 ENYKHYSDIFS
-160 EGKDV
+160 NGYEK

-174 DSEKLE
+174 DTTKLA

-189 SWAASTNRPNKDYT
+189 SWAASTNRPEKDYT

-215 NKITSDSLIWSGLS
+215 NTITPDSQIWSGFS
-229 IVLLLLFVG
+229 IVLLLLFIG
-238 ILTYYYL
+238 GLTYYY
-245 INHEKGEL
+245 IRNHEKGEAV
-253 LTKPESDPLTNLKLF
+253 KHPENDPLDTLVF
-268 PSQKAILK
+268 TRSQKAVLK

-285 GLQVILGIITV
+285 ALQVVLGALTV

-302 QAFFGFDLAS
+302 QAFFGFDLSS
-312 FLPYSVTRTWHT
+312 FLPYSITRTWHT

-354 VFGINFLFVALIV
+354 VFGINFLFIALLL
-367 IVLGSMLGEW
+367 IVLGSMMGEW
-377 LGIHQFLDLTTNFF
+377 LGVHQFLDLTTNFF

-404 FWQIFLGIGLVLW
+404 FWQIFLAIGLVLW
-417 VVMVSRHVLY
+417 VLMVGRHVVFA
-427 GIRKND
+427 IKKND
-433 ESKHLLIILLVSVMA
+433 DSKHLLIILLISVIA

-483 FEVFATVV
+483 FEVFATVI
-491 IAYIF
+491 IAFIF
-496 SRLKIISVKT
+496 LRMKILSAKT
-506 AGRVSIASASI
+506 AGKASIASATI

-569 SKQWMQKYKW
+569 SNEWMQKYKW

-586 VAFWNFVG
+586 VAFWNMVG

-618 VHAHTALFGVYGM
+618 VHAHTALFGVYGL
-631 LGMGFILICLRFY
+631 LGMGFIIICLRFY
-644 SDRDWQNTKLKRAFW
+644 SDRVWSSVKLKRAFW

-664 LVAMVL
+664 LVAMVF
-670 LSLLPIGIIQAYTSI
+670 LSMLPVGLIQAYTSI
-685 TKGYSFARDADLL
+685 TKGYSFARDAELL
-698 YSPTVQTLK
+698 YSPTVQTFK
-707 WMRMIGDIIFSAGIF
+707 WMRMIGDVIFSGGIF
-722 YFCWFTIGETV
+722 YFCWFTIQETI
-733 YNFKRKNTEITEID
+733 YCIKKKN
-747 PNIIGVKI
+747 
-755 VTPLPLP
+755 
-762 VKDKNP
+762 

>member
-1 MKKTWITFISVVVLS
+1 MKKTWLAFIGVVTLS
-16 FITLIWIGTEVYQT
+16 FIALIWVGTEVYQT

-39 IKETNDVLYTKAD
+39 VKGTNDIIFTKED

-86 IHKEAVFMLE
+86 IHKEAEYMLE
-96 AWAQNDFNTNYDNLD
+96 TWAQEDFKVSYNTLN
-111 VEKKAAL
+111 VEQKAAL
-118 KARLIKDIKTNTYN
+118 KARLINDIKTNTFSAN
-132 EADKSVTLSVSR
+132 DGTITISKTRLS
-144 LAAIK
+144 AIK
-149 ENIKHYTSIFS
+149 DNCAYYASIFS
-160 EGKDV
+160 EGKEE
-165 YAIPKGALV
+165 YAIQKGALT
-174 DSEKLE
+174 DEEKLD

-189 SWAASTNRPNKDYT
+189 SWAASTNRPDKDYT

-215 NKITSDSLIWSGLS
+215 NTITDDSVIWSGLS
-229 IVLLLLFVG
+229 IVLLLLFIG

-245 INHEKGEL
+245 VNHEKGEL
-253 LTKPESDPLTNLKLF
+253 ISKPDKDPLTNITLYK
-268 PSQKAILK
+268 SQKTVLK
-276 YFIVISLLI
+276 YFFVVSLLI
-285 GLQVILGIITV
+285 ALQVVLGIITV

-302 QAFFGFDLAS
+302 QAFFGFELANY
-312 FLPYSVTRTWHT
+312 LPYSITRTWHT

-354 VFGINFLFVALIV
+354 VFGINFLFIALLV

-377 LGIHQFLDLTTNFF
+377 LGVHQFLDLTTNFF

-417 VVMVSRHVLY
+417 VVMVGRHILFA
-427 GIRKND
+427 IRKND
-433 ESKHLLIILLVSVMA
+433 SSKHLLIILLISVMA

-491 IAYIF
+491 IAFIF
-496 SRLKIISVKT
+496 SRMKIISAKT

-569 SKQWMQKYKW
+569 SKPWMQKYKW

-586 VAFWNFVG
+586 VAFWNFIG

-631 LGMGFILICLRFY
+631 LGMGFIIICLRFY
-644 SDRDWQNTKLKRAFW
+644 SDRVWNSKKLKRAFW
-659 LLNIG
+659 FLNIG
-664 LVAMVL
+664 LIAMVL

-685 TKGYSFARDADLL
+685 TKGYSFARDAELL

-707 WMRMIGDIIFSAGIF
+707 WLRIVGDVIFSVGIF
-722 YFCWFTIGETV
+722 YFCWFTISETI
-733 YNFKRKNTEITEID
+733 YCFKRK
-747 PNIIGVKI
+747 K
-755 VTPLPLP
+755 
-762 VKDKNP
+762 